1 MRNLK
6 SGIKEGI
13 RKFFVTLKRNPQYIP
28 LAALLVSFLVY
39 SLNLTVI
46 SNTTNKLLGANMGLC
61 SFVTMLFSILSFV
74 CMLNAFPK
82 RQKPNILMILLM
94 MVMYGAVIYADYT
107 YVNTIVAEVN
117 HPTHPIVITPELS
130 YIAEAESL
138 LNVHMV
144 LVAVTMVCVL
154 LEPVF
159 AKLLRK
165 INTSIE
171 VEDNGHIDNIE
182 LTEDN

>member
-1 MRNLK
+1 MGNLK
-6 SGIKEGI
+6 SRIKEGT
-13 RKFFVTLKRNPQYIP
+13 RKFFVALKRNPQYIP

-82 RQKPNILMILLM
+82 RQKPNIFMILIML
-94 MVMYGAVIYADYT
+94 VMYGAVIYADYT
-107 YVNTIVAEVN
+107 YVNTIIAEVN

-144 LVAVTMVCVL
+144 LVGITMVCVL
-154 LEPVF
+154 LEPLF

-165 INTSIE
+165 INTSID
-171 VEDNGHIDNIE
+171 VEDNGEIGNIE